1 MKRVFRRVRNYIRS
15 DKIRY
20 KYFFIML
27 CLSILPLLLLGF
39 ISFNIAKNTLVQ
51 NQVET
56 TGNNLRT
63 SSETTDL
70 LFRNIINME
79 RVISWSNSVR
89 QELVDSAAF
98 SEVGKNVLDENTT
111 KRMQDLI
118 SSYFIDTEDIDS
130 VCLFDVHFRPVCYG
144 NHNSLGSYDT
154 NNMYKEIYHS
164 DWYKKS
170 VKAQGRPIFF
180 SYNVLVKKED
190 ETTFSSVKLL
200 RDPQNVFNP
209 KQIGLLV
216 VNIKKSMFSRV
227 LNDDS
232 NSVMAVIDSSKNG
245 VNTVFSNTSTLDKEL
260 SLGKNSL
267 STFRNLEQKGYLISS
282 YTNNTTGWTF
292 ANITKEKELLKQSNK
307 IGIITITISTIIALI
322 ALLISYILSGKVA
335 RPWVQLK
342 KMTVDWAK
350 GLWGSGEDNETDT
363 IGVIGETF
371 QRITVENKELNER
384 LVHSQLKEREAEL
397 RALQAQIKPHFLY
410 NTLDSIYWMAILQN
424 NKDIAEIT
432 VALSQTFKLS
442 LNNGEDLIPIS
453 KELEHIH
460 HYMTIQN
467 FRYQNRFQY
476 IEDVDS
482 ALLDKPILKLLLQ
495 PFIENAIYHGLE
507 PKVGEGTIKLIGRIS
522 KGWITFTISD
532 NGVGIEDLERT
543 ERGYGIK
550 NVYERIKLFYGQDST
565 LFISSK
571 INEGTCIEIS
581 FRDVAKGGVM
591 DVKSS
596 DI

>member
-1 MKRVFRRVRNYIRS
+1 MDVVFRRIRNYIRS

-27 CLSILPLLLLGF
+27 CLSIFPLLLLGF

-63 SSETTDL
+63 SSEVTDL

-98 SEVGKNVLDENTT
+98 SEVGKNALDHNTT

-130 VCLFDVHFRPVCYG
+130 VCLFDIHFRPVCYG
-144 NHNSLGSYDT
+144 NHNSIGNYDT
-154 NNMYKEIYHS
+154 NNRYKEITNS
-164 DWYKKS
+164 EWYQKS

-180 SYNVLVKKED
+180 SENVLLKTED
-190 ETTFSSVKLL
+190 VTTFSSVKLL

-227 LNDDS
+227 LSNDS
-232 NSVMAVIDSSKNG
+232 NSVIAVIDSSNNR
-245 VNTVFSNTSTLDKEL
+245 VNTVFSNSTTLDKEL
-260 SLGKNSL
+260 SRVKNTL
-267 STFRNLEQKGYLISS
+267 SMFQNLEQKGYLISS
-282 YTNNTTGWTF
+282 YTNNSTGWTF

-307 IGIITITISTIIALI
+307 IGIITASISTIIAFI

-335 RPWVQLK
+335 KPWVQLK

-350 GLWGSGEDNETDT
+350 GLWGSGQDNESDT
-363 IGVIGETF
+363 IDVIGETF

-384 LVHSQLKEREAEL
+384 LIHSQLKEREAEL

-424 NKDIAEIT
+424 NEDIAEIA
-432 VALSQTFKLS
+432 VALSQSFKLS
-442 LNNGEDLIPIS
+442 LNNGEDMIPIS

-460 HYMTIQN
+460 HYLTIQN
-467 FRYQNRFQY
+467 LRYQDRFRY

-482 ALLDKPILKLLLQ
+482 ALLEKPILKLLLQ

-507 PKVGEGTIKLIGRIS
+507 TKVGEGTIKLIGRIS
-522 KGWITFTISD
+522 EDWITFTIKD
-532 NGVGIEDLERT
+532 NGIGIEDIKKT
-543 ERGYGIK
+543 DTGFGIK
-550 NVYERIKLFYGQDST
+550 NVRERIKLFYGEEST

-571 INEGTCIEIS
+571 VNEGTCIEIS
-581 FRDVAKGGVM
+581 FRNVAKGE
-591 DVKSS
+591 
-596 DI
+596 

>member
-1 MKRVFRRVRNYIRS
+1 MKRVFRKVRSFLDN

-27 CLSILPLLLLGF
+27 CLSIFPLLLLGF

-63 SSETTDL
+63 SSEVTDL

-89 QELVDSAAF
+89 EELIDSAAF

-130 VCLFDVHFRPVCYG
+130 VCLFDVHFQPVCYG
-144 NHNSLGSYDT
+144 NHNSVGNYDI
-154 NNMYKEIYHS
+154 NNMYKEISNS

-170 VKAQGRPIFF
+170 VKAQGRPTFF
-180 SYNVLVKKED
+180 SYNVLVNTAD
-190 ETTFSSVKLL
+190 GTTFSSVKLL

-232 NSVMAVIDSSKNG
+232 NSFIAVIDSSQKG
-245 VNTVFSNTSTLDKEL
+245 VNTVFSNSSTLDKEL
-260 SLGKNSL
+260 SLGNTT
-267 STFRNLEQKGYLISS
+267 STMFQHLEQKGYLISS

-307 IGIITITISTIIALI
+307 IGIITACISTIIALA
-322 ALLISYILSGKVA
+322 ALLISYVLSGKVA
-335 RPWVQLK
+335 KPWVQLK

-350 GLWGSGEDNETDT
+350 GLWGAGQDNENDT

-424 NKDIAEIT
+424 NEDIAEIT
-432 VALSQTFKLS
+432 VALSQSFKLS
-442 LNNGEDLIPIS
+442 LNNGEDMIPIS

-460 HYMTIQN
+460 HYLTIQN
-467 FRYQNRFQY
+467 FRYHNRFRY

-507 PKVGEGTIKLIGRIS
+507 TKVGEGTIKLIGRIS
-522 KGWITFTISD
+522 EGWVTFTIKD
-532 NGVGIEDLERT
+532 NGVGIQDLEKI
-543 ERGYGIK
+543 EYGYGIK
-550 NVYERIKLFYGQDST
+550 NVRERLKLFYGEDST

-571 INEGTCIEIS
+571 VNEGTCIEIS
-581 FRDVAKGGVM
+581 FRDERKGE
-591 DVKSS
+591 
-596 DI
+596 

>member
-1 MKRVFRRVRNYIRS
+1 MKRVFRRVKNHFRS

-20 KYFFIML
+20 KYFLIML
-27 CLSILPLLLLGF
+27 CLSIFPLLLLGF

-63 SSETTDL
+63 SSEVADL

-89 QELVDSAAF
+89 EELVDSAAF
-98 SEVGKNVLDENTT
+98 SEVGKNVIDENTT

-130 VCLFDVHFRPVCYG
+130 VCLFDVHFRPVCFG
-144 NHNSLGSYDT
+144 NHNSIGSYDT
-154 NNMYKEIYHS
+154 NNWYGEILQS
-164 DWYKKS
+164 DWYEKS

-190 ETTFSSVKLL
+190 NTTFSSVKLL

-227 LNDDS
+227 LNDES

-245 VNTVFSNTSTLDKEL
+245 VTTVFNNTTTLNKEF
-260 SLGKNSL
+260 SLGKSSL
-267 STFRNLEQKGYLISS
+267 SMFRILEQNGYLISS

-322 ALLISYILSGKVA
+322 ALLISYILSGTVA

-350 GLWGSGEDNETDT
+350 GLWGSGENNESDT

-371 QRITVENKELNER
+371 QRITVENKVLNER

-432 VALSQTFKLS
+432 IALSQSFKLS
-442 LNNGEDLIPIS
+442 LNNGEDMIPIS

-467 FRYQNRFQY
+467 FRYPNRFQY

-482 ALLDKPILKLLLQ
+482 ALLDIRILKLLLQ

-507 PKVGEGTIKLIGRIS
+507 PKVGEGTIKLTGSIS
-522 KGWITFTISD
+522 GGWITFIIRD
-532 NGVGIEDLERT
+532 NGVGIEDLEKT
-543 ERGYGIK
+543 KSGYGLK
-550 NVYERIKLFYGQDST
+550 NVHERIKLFYGQDST
-565 LFISSK
+565 LCITSK

-581 FRDVAKGGVM
+581 FRDVAKEE
-591 DVKSS
+591 
-596 DI
+596 

>member
-1 MKRVFRRVRNYIRS
+1 MRKVFRRVRNYFHS

-20 KYFFIML
+20 KYFLIML

-56 TGNNLRT
+56 TSNNLRT
-63 SSETTDL
+63 SSEVTDL

-89 QELVDSAAF
+89 EELIDSAAF

-144 NHNSLGSYDT
+144 NHNSIGSIEF
-154 NNMYKEIYHS
+154 NNRYMEIS
-164 DWYKKS
+164 KSAWYKKS
-170 VKAQGRPIFF
+170 VNAQGRPIFF
-180 SYNVLVKKED
+180 SYNVLEGD
-190 ETTFSSVKLL
+190 NTTFSSVKLL

-232 NSVMAVIDSSKNG
+232 NSVMAVIDSSNHA
-245 VNTVFSNTSTLDKEL
+245 VNTVFINSSTLDKEL
-260 SLGKNSL
+260 SQGKNTL
-267 STFRNLEQKGYLISS
+267 SIFQNLEQKGYLISS

-292 ANITKEKELLKQSNK
+292 ANITKEKVLLKQSNK
-307 IGIITITISTIIALI
+307 IGIITACISTIIAII
-322 ALLISYILSGKVA
+322 ALLISYFLSGKVA
-335 RPWVQLK
+335 QPWVQLK

-350 GLWGSGEDNETDT
+350 GLWGSGQDNESDT

-384 LVHSQLKEREAEL
+384 LIHSQLKEREAEL

-410 NTLDSIYWMAILQN
+410 NTLDSIYWMAVLQN
-424 NKDIAEIT
+424 NEDIAEIT
-432 VALSQTFKLS
+432 VALSQSFKLS
-442 LNNGEDLIPIS
+442 LNNGEDMILIS

-467 FRYQNRFQY
+467 LRYQNRFRY

-482 ALLDKPILKLLLQ
+482 SLMKKPILKLLLQ

-507 PKVGEGTIKLIGRIS
+507 TKVGEGTIKLIGRIS
-522 KGWITFTISD
+522 EGWITFTIRD
-532 NGVGIEDLERT
+532 DGVGIDDIQKT
-543 ERGYGIK
+543 ESGYGIK
-550 NVYERIKLFYGQDST
+550 NVRERLKLFYGEEST
-565 LFISSK
+565 LFITSK
-571 INEGTCIEIS
+571 VNEGTCIEIS
-581 FRDVAKGGVM
+581 FRDSKGGVM
-591 DVKSS
+591 GAKSR
-596 DI
+596 IV

>member
-1 MKRVFRRVRNYIRS
+1 MKRVFRRVGNHFHS

-27 CLSILPLLLLGF
+27 CLSIFPLLLLGF
-39 ISFNIAKNTLVQ
+39 VSFNIAKNTLVQ

-63 SSETTDL
+63 SSEVTDL

-98 SEVGKNVLDENTT
+98 SEVGKNVLDVNTT

-130 VCLFDVHFRPVCYG
+130 VCLFDVHFRPVCFG
-144 NHNSLGSYDT
+144 NHTSIGSYDT
-154 NNMYKEIYHS
+154 NNRYKEIHNS

-180 SYNVLVKKED
+180 SYNVLVKTED
-190 ETTFSSVKLL
+190 DTTFSSVKLL

-232 NSVMAVIDSSKNG
+232 NSVIAVMDSSKNG
-245 VNTVFSNTSTLDKEL
+245 VTTVFSNPSSVDKEL
-260 SLGKNSL
+260 SHGKNTVSMFQRL
-267 STFRNLEQKGYLISS
+267 KQKGYLISS
-282 YTNNTTGWTF
+282 YTNDTTGWTF

-307 IGIITITISTIIALI
+307 IGIITASISTIIALI
-322 ALLISYILSGKVA
+322 ALLISYVLSGKVA

-342 KMTVDWAK
+342 KMTIDWAK
-350 GLWGSGEDNETDT
+350 GLLGSGHDNETDT

-371 QRITVENKELNER
+371 QRITVENKVLNER

-424 NKDIAEIT
+424 NQDIAEIT
-432 VALSQTFKLS
+432 IALSQTFKLS
-442 LNNGEDLIPIS
+442 LNNGEDMITIS

-460 HYMTIQN
+460 HYLTIQN
-467 FRYQNRFQY
+467 FRYRNRFQY

-482 ALLDKPILKLLLQ
+482 ALMDKPILKLLLQ

-507 PKVGEGTIKLIGRIS
+507 PKVGEGKIKLTGRIYE
-522 KGWITFTISD
+522 GWVTFTIKD
-532 NGVGIEDLERT
+532 NGVGIEDLEKT
-543 ERGYGIK
+543 ESGYGIK
-550 NVYERIKLFYGQDST
+550 NVRERLKLFYGEEST

-571 INEGTCIEIS
+571 VNEGTCIEIS
-581 FRDVAKGGVM
+581 FRNIAKGE
-591 DVKSS
+591 
-596 DI
+596 

>member
-1 MKRVFRRVRNYIRS
+1 MRKVFRRVRNYYDR

-20 KYFFIML
+20 KYFLIML
-27 CLSILPLLLLGF
+27 CLSIFPLLLLGF

-56 TGNNLRT
+56 TSNNLRT
-63 SSETTDL
+63 SSEVTDL

-89 QELVDSAAF
+89 EELIDSAAF

-144 NHNSLGSYDT
+144 NHNSIGSIEF
-154 NNMYKEIYHS
+154 NNRYMEIS
-164 DWYKKS
+164 KSAWYKKS
-170 VKAQGRPIFF
+170 VDAQGRPIFF
-180 SYNVLVKKED
+180 SYNVLEG
-190 ETTFSSVKLL
+190 ENTTFSSVKLL

-232 NSVMAVIDSSKNG
+232 NSVMAVIDSSNHA
-245 VNTVFSNTSTLDKEL
+245 VNNVFINSSTLNEEL
-260 SLGKNSL
+260 SQGKNTL
-267 STFRNLEQKGYLISS
+267 SIFQNLEQKGYLISS

-292 ANITKEKELLKQSNK
+292 ANITKEKVLLKQSNK
-307 IGIITITISTIIALI
+307 IGIITACISAIIAII
-322 ALLISYILSGKVA
+322 ALLISYFLSGKVA
-335 RPWVQLK
+335 QPWLQLK

-350 GLWGSGEDNETDT
+350 GLWGSGQNNESDT

-384 LVHSQLKEREAEL
+384 LIHSQLKEREAEL

-410 NTLDSIYWMAILQN
+410 NTLDSIYWMAILEN
-424 NKDIAEIT
+424 NKDIAEIAI
-432 VALSQTFKLS
+432 ALSQSFKLS

-467 FRYQNRFQY
+467 LRYQNRFRY

-482 ALLDKPILKLLLQ
+482 SLMEKPILKLLLQ

-507 PKVGEGTIKLIGRIS
+507 TKVGEGNIKLIGRIS
-522 KGWITFTISD
+522 EGWITFTIRD
-532 NGVGIEDLERT
+532 DGVGIDDLQKT
-543 ERGYGIK
+543 ESGYGIK
-550 NVYERIKLFYGQDST
+550 NVRERLKLFYGEDST

-571 INEGTCIEIS
+571 VDEGTCIEIS
-581 FRDVAKGGVM
+581 FREGKGGVM
-591 DVKSS
+591 GAKSRV
-596 DI
+596 I

>member
-1 MKRVFRRVRNYIRS
+1 MDVVFRKIRNYIRS

-27 CLSILPLLLLGF
+27 CLSIFPLLLLGF

-63 SSETTDL
+63 SSEVTDL

-98 SEVGKNVLDENTT
+98 SEVGKNALDHNTT

-130 VCLFDVHFRPVCYG
+130 VCLFDIHFRPVCYG
-144 NHNSLGSYDT
+144 NHNSIGNYDT
-154 NNMYKEIYHS
+154 NNRYKEITNS
-164 DWYKKS
+164 EWYQKS

-180 SYNVLVKKED
+180 SENVLLKTED
-190 ETTFSSVKLL
+190 VTTFSSVKLL

-227 LNDDS
+227 LSNDS
-232 NSVMAVIDSSKNG
+232 NSVIAVIDYSNNR
-245 VNTVFSNTSTLDKEL
+245 VNTVFSNSTTLDKEL
-260 SLGKNSL
+260 SRVKNTL
-267 STFRNLEQKGYLISS
+267 SMFQNLEQKGYLISS
-282 YTNNTTGWTF
+282 YTNNSTGWTF

-307 IGIITITISTIIALI
+307 IGIITASISTIIAFI

-335 RPWVQLK
+335 KPWVQLK

-350 GLWGSGEDNETDT
+350 GLWGSGQDNESDT
-363 IGVIGETF
+363 LDVIGETF

-384 LVHSQLKEREAEL
+384 LIHSQLKEREAEL

-424 NKDIAEIT
+424 NEDIAEIA
-432 VALSQTFKLS
+432 VALSQSFKLS
-442 LNNGEDLIPIS
+442 LNNGEDMIPIS

-460 HYMTIQN
+460 HYLTIQN
-467 FRYQNRFQY
+467 LRYQDRFRY

-482 ALLDKPILKLLLQ
+482 ALLEKPILKLLLQ

-507 PKVGEGTIKLIGRIS
+507 TKVGEGTIKLIGRIS
-522 KGWITFTISD
+522 EDWITFTIKD
-532 NGVGIEDLERT
+532 NGIGIEDIKKT
-543 ERGYGIK
+543 DTGFGIK
-550 NVYERIKLFYGQDST
+550 NVRERIKLFYGEEST

-571 INEGTCIEIS
+571 VNEGTCIEIS
-581 FRDVAKGGVM
+581 FRNVAKGE
-591 DVKSS
+591 
-596 DI
+596 

>member
-1 MKRVFRRVRNYIRS
+1 MRRVFRRIRNYFHS

-20 KYFFIML
+20 KYFIIML
-27 CLSILPLLLLGF
+27 CLSIFPLLLLGF

-63 SSETTDL
+63 SSEVADL
-70 LFRNIINME
+70 LLRNIINME

-89 QELVDSAAF
+89 EELVDSAAF

-144 NHNSLGSYDT
+144 NHNSIGRYDT

-164 DWYKKS
+164 DWYEKS
-170 VKAQGRPIFF
+170 IKAQGRPIFF

-190 ETTFSSVKLL
+190 NTTFSSVKLL

-216 VNIKKSMFSRV
+216 VNIKKSMFTRV

-232 NSVMAVIDSSKNG
+232 NSVMTVIDSSKNG
-245 VNTVFSNTSTLDKEL
+245 VNTVFSNNSTLDKEL
-260 SLGKNSL
+260 SLGKNRFSM
-267 STFRNLEQKGYLISS
+267 FRNLEQKGYLISS

-307 IGIITITISTIIALI
+307 IGIITISISTVIALI

-350 GLWGSGEDNETDT
+350 GLWGSGEENETDT

-371 QRITVENKELNER
+371 QRITVENKELNAR

-424 NKDIAEIT
+424 NKDIAELT

-507 PKVGEGTIKLIGRIS
+507 PKVGEGTIKLVGRIS
-522 KGWITFTISD
+522 EGWTTFTIRD
-532 NGVGIEDLERT
+532 NGVGIEDLEKT
-543 ERGYGIK
+543 ESGYGIK
-550 NVYERIKLFYGQDST
+550 NVHERLKLFYGEDST
-565 LFISSK
+565 LFITSK

-581 FRDVAKGGVM
+581 FRDVAKEE
-591 DVKSS
+591 
-596 DI
+596 

>member
-1 MKRVFRRVRNYIRS
+1 
-15 DKIRY
+15 
-20 KYFFIML
+20 
-27 CLSILPLLLLGF
+27 
-39 ISFNIAKNTLVQ
+39 
-51 NQVET
+51 
-56 TGNNLRT
+56 
-63 SSETTDL
+63 
-70 LFRNIINME
+70 ME

-130 VCLFDVHFRPVCYG
+130 VCLFDVHFRPICFG
-144 NHNSLGSYDT
+144 NHNSIGSYDT
-154 NNMYKEIYHS
+154 NNRYKEINNS

-170 VKAQGRPIFF
+170 VQAQGRPIFF
-180 SYNVLVKKED
+180 SYNVLVKTED
-190 ETTFSSVKLL
+190 DTTFSSVKLL
-200 RDPQNVFNP
+200 RDSQNVFNP

-232 NSVMAVIDSSKNG
+232 NSVIAVMDSSKNG
-245 VNTVFSNTSTLDKEL
+245 VNTIFSNPSTLDKEL
-260 SLGKNSL
+260 RLGKNTVSMFQKL
-267 STFRNLEQKGYLISS
+267 KQKGYLISS
-282 YTNNTTGWTF
+282 YTNDTTGWTF

-307 IGIITITISTIIALI
+307 IGIITASISTIIAFI
-322 ALLISYILSGKVA
+322 ALLISYVLSGKVA

-342 KMTVDWAK
+342 KMTIDWWAK
-350 GLWGSGEDNETDT
+350 GLLGSGHDNETDT

-371 QRITVENKELNER
+371 QRITGENKELNER

-424 NKDIAEIT
+424 NQDIAEIT

-442 LNNGEDLIPIS
+442 LNNGEDMIPIS

-460 HYMTIQN
+460 HYLTIQN
-467 FRYQNRFQY
+467 FRYRNRFQY

-482 ALLDKPILKLLLQ
+482 ALMEKPILKLLLQ

-507 PKVGEGTIKLIGRIS
+507 PKVGEGKIKLIGRIS
-522 KGWITFTISD
+522 EGWVTFIIRD
-532 NGVGIEDLERT
+532 NGVGIEHLEKT
-543 ERGYGIK
+543 EGGYGIK
-550 NVYERIKLFYGQDST
+550 NVRERLKLFYGEEST

-571 INEGTCIEIS
+571 VNEGTCIEIS
-581 FRDVAKGGVM
+581 FRNVAKGE
-591 DVKSS
+591 
-596 DI
+596 